1 MKDKNLI
8 IKQGRQYFAQ
18 GGLDGVYKKLYAYEQ
33 IADKPEKVIA
43 IDKVLEIIDTQI
55 EALADGKYGGASALN
70 YVYEAVMALK
80 GGEDGTGN

>member
-8 IKQGRQYFAQ
+8 IKQGREYFAK

-43 IDKVLEIIDTQI
+43 IEKVLEIIESVSDDWL
-55 EALADGKYGGASALN
+55 EDN
-70 YVYEAVMALK
+70 CEWDWH
-80 GGEDGTGN
+80 GEMKSRVLSL